1 MPGGFTRGL
10 EDSLGD
16 IPDNVLSTVRAMAE
30 AGFIDPDEADYGSL
44 PELNSEHIDAVRDGD
59 QHVNHQGLIDMAH
72 QDGLCLTYT
81 EPIQMPGEKDQKP
94 LKEEDENGRS
104 RKVADSMPAVFRAVV
119 VTRRGV
125 FMAHGDAKQED
136 TMVDAIHRMAE
147 TRALNRALRQAVNI
161 GQATAEEMPGSG
173 GGASV
178 EVE

>member
-16 IPDNVLSTVRAMAE
+16 LPDNVVETVRAMAN
-30 AGFIDPDEADYGSL
+30 AGFIDPDEATYDGL
-44 PELNSEHIDAVRDGD
+44 PELNREHIDAVRDGD
-59 QHVNHQGLIDMAH
+59 SHVNHQGLIDMAH

-81 EPIQMPGEKDQKP
+81 EPIQIPGEKDQRP
-94 LKEEDENGRS
+94 QKEEGPSGNK
-104 RKVADSMPAVFRAVV
+104 RKVGDSMPAMFRAVV

-125 FMAHGDAKQED
+125 FVAHGDAKQED

-161 GQATAEEMPGSG
+161 GEATAEEMRSHDG
-173 GGASV
+173 GGAV
-178 EVE
+178 EVD